1 MLAPWKKSY
10 DKSKQHIEKQR
21 HYFANKGPSSQS
33 YGFSSIHIW
42 LGELDHKESWDPK
55 NRCFWTMALEK
66 TLESPWTARRSNQSI
81 LKEISPEYSLERLML
96 KLKLQYTLAT
106 WWEELTHWKRPWSWE
121 RSKAGG
127 ERDDGGCDGWMASLT
142 QWTWVWA
149 ISRSWWWTGKSG
161 ILQSMGSQRL
171 DTTEWVNWTEWTSF
185 KETGAPLLRERDLL
199 EIQWIDITDNS
210 YVKYIYGKPVTARQ
224 SCVWHNMLIDNLM
237 RFTFC
242 VQTIFL
248 NYTNVTNVP

>member
-1 MLAPWKKSY
+1 MW
-10 DKSKQHIEKQR
+10 
-21 HYFANKGPSSQS
+21 
-33 YGFSSIHIW
+33 
-42 LGELDHKESWDPK
+42 ELDQKETWALK
-55 NRCFWTMALEK
+55 NWCFWTVVLEK
-66 TLESPWTARRSNQSI
+66 TLESPLHCKDMKPVNCKGNHSWIFIGRTEAEAETPIFVYLMRRTD
-81 LKEISPEYSLERLML
+81 SPEKTLML
-96 KLKLQYTLAT
+96 GRLKV
-106 WWEELTHWKRPWSWE
+106 E
-121 RSKAGG
+121 G
-127 ERDDGGCDGWMASLT
+127 EGDNRGWDDWMASLT